1 MDKAEVR
8 QCHLWKAAIVLTSV
22 CTAYTSLLMATAQQE
37 KEKANWNDAETKAFL
52 AYLYDHKS
60 EIGDSGTSKVKT
72 YNAAVVH
79 IRDLLTQGPV
89 KDGKM
94 CKTKWQTVRGSLG
107 AVFAWLIHPPSAQV
121 YLQCHPKLPR
131 DIGNTL
137 G

>member
-1 MDKAEVR
+1 
-8 QCHLWKAAIVLTSV
+8 
-22 CTAYTSLLMATAQQE
+22 MATAQQE